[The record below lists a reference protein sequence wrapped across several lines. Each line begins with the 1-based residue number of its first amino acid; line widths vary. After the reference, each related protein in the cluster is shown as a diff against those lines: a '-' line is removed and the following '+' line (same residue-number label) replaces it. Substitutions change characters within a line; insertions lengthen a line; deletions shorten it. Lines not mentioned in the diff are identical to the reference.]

1 MSLLSRLFGGTKEE
15 KAPPV
20 QYATPWEVVEAF
32 VSDPQW
38 KVEVLERTDGWMRL
52 KFNGVIGEAID
63 DPAGEWLHLRF
74 RVPFNDEQK
83 SSELALYEWW
93 SNYCARNTQFRW
105 DVDLENQEY
114 YGDAFALIEGQY
126 DPVECIRSIFNSAL
140 LLTQGSNRIA
150 LERRYDIYIKTRRR
164 SSVAIG
170 LWEWFDSP
178 LAPPGTKKESSSWRE
193 TSYWMGTALGAVSQE
208 QWSYYALL
216 RFGATDFMTYMHE
229 SDDRRLML
237 YKMHL
242 DIQRQFPRIRNFVS
256 LTSTPSNSGSQ
267 ETSIAIVVSSG
278 TEASAIFERCVKDV
292 YNDLI
297 AYTEWLNF
305 DFTEQNAPWFD
316 HSVKKSQ
323 DDYERMFPPIPEGR
337 IRTS

>member
-1 MSLLSRLFGGTKEE
+1 MSLLSRLFGGNKEV

-20 QYATPWEVVEAF
+20 QHATPWEVVEAF
-32 VSDPQW
+32 VADPQW
-38 KVEVLERTDGWMRL
+38 KVEVLNGKDGWMRL
-52 KFNGVIGEAID
+52 KFNGVIGEALD

-74 RVPFNDEQK
+74 RVPFTDEQK

-105 DVDLENQEY
+105 DIDLENQEY

-126 DPVECIRSIFNSAL
+126 DQVECIRSIFNSAL
-140 LLTQGSNRIA
+140 LLTQGSNEISLDRRFIA
-150 LERRYDIYIKTRRR
+150 IIKSQRWA
-164 SSVAIG
+164 SVAIA
-170 LWEWFDSP
+170 LWYWFSTP
-178 LAPPGTKKESSSWRE
+178 LAPLGTTVKHEGFRE
-193 TSYWMGTALGAVSQE
+193 RTYWMGTALGAVSQE
-208 QWSYYALL
+208 QWAYYALL

-229 SDDRRLML
+229 SDERRLML

-256 LTSTPSNSGSQ
+256 LTPTPSNSGSQ

-292 YNDLI
+292 YNNLI
-297 AYTEWLNF
+297 AYTEWMNF

-316 HSVKKSQ
+316 HSVKKPQ
-323 DDYERMFPPIPEGR
+323 GDYERMFPPIPEGR